1 MADVQTFE
9 VDVKLAP
16 AKHKILY
23 SDRSPGDEQLLM
35 RPLLRKTK
43 NGVMVGG

>member
-16 AKHKILY
+16 AKHKMLY
-23 SDRSPGDEQLLM
+23 SDRSSEDEQLLI
-35 RPLLRKTK
+35 RPLLRKMK